1 MKLSV
6 KAWTRRTSIF
16 VVTFVM
22 GISGMAQINSTLY
35 FMHGIPQA
43 NRINPAYQPRC
54 GLYLGLPLVSPVR
67 GGFSFSSQ
75 SYEDVIQRHPTEDS
89 LITFLHPLADRE
101 PYLDHLKPVNLVAS
115 NLATS
120 LASLGFRTKVGFF
133 SLGVATRLD
142 GTLTYPADL
151 INLLVDGAEE
161 GRTYTL
167 DGLGANLSM
176 FEEIS
181 VGWAG
186 SLSDR
191 LDIGARAKVLLGV
204 GNLYTS
210 RSEVSLYTSQES
222 WNVKSDLLINA
233 SLGFAEVVYN
243 EEGLIEEVKIDEEI
257 RNLTPYE
264 IGRVAFGSGN
274 YGFGVDLGAV
284 FRPLD
289 QLSLDI
295 SVVDLAYIRWK
306 QEVHQVSFK
315 GEYEFTGIEFNP
327 FGLAED
333 VTFGDYLDSTLSQMA
348 DSLSGFLTMGPGPPY
363 SKRLNTKL
371 YVGASYEIAPMLSF
385 GLLSRTEFRK
395 GITTEHVTASANFST
410 GRLINLSLSYSYM
423 HSSFRNIGAGFAFN
437 VGPLNLYMVSD
448 NLLNLIFWP
457 QASRAVNL
465 WLGMNLVF
473 GYKSFMQGVERDRPL
488 VY

>member
-1 MKLSV
+1 VITL
-6 KAWTRRTSIF
+6 T
-16 VVTFVM
+16 M

-54 GLYLGLPLVSPVR
+54 GLYLGLPLVSPAR

-75 SYEDVIQRHPTEDS
+75 SYEDVIQRHPTENS

-101 PYLDHLKPVNLVAS
+101 PYLEHLKPVNLVAS

-120 LASLGFRTKVGFF
+120 LASLGFRTKIGFF
-133 SLGVATRLD
+133 SLGVATRMD
-142 GTLTYPADL
+142 GSLTYPADL
-151 INLLVDGAEE
+151 IHLLVDGVEE
-161 GRTYTL
+161 GGTYSL
-167 DGLGANLSM
+167 DGLGANLSL

-181 VGWAG
+181 AGWAG

-191 LDIGARAKVLLGV
+191 LDIGVRAKVLLGV
-204 GNLYTS
+204 GNLFTN
-210 RSEVSLYTSQES
+210 RSEVSLYTSQEA
-222 WNVKSDLLINA
+222 WNIRSDLLINT
-233 SLGFAEVVYN
+233 SLGFAEVIYN
-243 EEGLIEEVKIDEEI
+243 EEGLIEEIKVDEEL
-257 RNLTPYE
+257 RNPTPYE
-264 IGRVAFGSGN
+264 IARYAFGSGN
-274 YGFGVDLGAV
+274 YGFGADLGIV
-284 FRPLD
+284 YRPVD
-289 QLSLDI
+289 KLSLNI
-295 SVVDLAYIRWK
+295 SVVDLAYIRWE
-306 QEVHQVSFK
+306 QEVHQISFK
-315 GEYEFTGIEFNP
+315 GEYEFDGIEFNP

-333 VTFGDYLDSTLSQMA
+333 ETFGDYLDSTLSQIA
-348 DSLSGFLTMGPGPPY
+348 DSLSGFLVMGPGAPY

-371 YVGASYEIAPMLSF
+371 YVGASYDIAPMLSF
-385 GLLSRTEFRK
+385 GILSRTEFRK
-395 GITTEHVTASANFST
+395 RIITEHVTATANFSA

-448 NLLNLIFWP
+448 NLLNLVFWP
-457 QASRAVNL
+457 QASRAVNV

>member
-1 MKLSV
+1 MITL
-6 KAWTRRTSIF
+6 T
-16 VVTFVM
+16 M

-54 GLYLGLPLVSPVR
+54 GLYLGLPLVSPAR

-75 SYEDVIQRHPTEDS
+75 SYEDVIQRHPTENS

-101 PYLDHLKPVNLVAS
+101 PYLEHLKPVNLVAS

-120 LASLGFRTKVGFF
+120 LASLGFRTKIGFF
-133 SLGVATRLD
+133 SLGVATRMD
-142 GTLTYPADL
+142 GSLTYPADL
-151 INLLVDGAEE
+151 IHLLVDGVEE
-161 GRTYTL
+161 GGTYSL
-167 DGLGANLSM
+167 DGLGANLSL

-181 VGWAG
+181 AGWAG

-191 LDIGARAKVLLGV
+191 LDIGVRAKVLLGV
-204 GNLYTS
+204 GNLFTN
-210 RSEVSLYTSQES
+210 RSEVSLYTSQEA
-222 WNVKSDLLINA
+222 WNIRSDLLINT
-233 SLGFAEVVYN
+233 SLGFAEVIYN
-243 EEGLIEEVKIDEEI
+243 EEGLIEEIKVDEEL
-257 RNLTPYE
+257 RNPTPYE
-264 IGRVAFGSGN
+264 IARYAFGSGN
-274 YGFGVDLGAV
+274 YGFGADLGIV
-284 FRPLD
+284 YRPVD
-289 QLSLDI
+289 KLSLNI
-295 SVVDLAYIRWK
+295 SVVDLAYIRWE
-306 QEVHQVSFK
+306 QEVHQISFK
-315 GEYEFTGIEFNP
+315 GEYEFDGIEFNP

-333 VTFGDYLDSTLSQMA
+333 ETFGDYLDSTLSQIA
-348 DSLSGFLTMGPGPPY
+348 DSLSGFLVMGPGAPY

-371 YVGASYEIAPMLSF
+371 YVGASYDIAPMLSF
-385 GLLSRTEFRK
+385 GILSRTEFRK
-395 GITTEHVTASANFST
+395 RIITEHVTATANFSA

-448 NLLNLIFWP
+448 NLLNLVFWP
-457 QASRAVNL
+457 QASRAVNV